1 MKPGR
6 RTKFRAAL
14 DATKEQP
21 QTVCDGLVQWQIL
34 SYTLIY
40 AIRCNVRRKMTAG
53 FQLISVIHFVLLLGQ
68 SYLIKFSILL

>member
-1 MKPGR
+1 LNEWCSAFVVKPGR

-34 SYTLIY
+34 SYVYQLCDGWTFMFRLPIQRLIR
-40 AIRCNVRRKMTAG
+40 IIDDENKN
-53 FQLISVIHFVLLLGQ
+53 
-68 SYLIKFSILL
+68 